1 MGNSLTSYTIQTL
14 YSHNSTNTRTS
25 KNQFSQTCKSI
36 FIMKFL
42 AASLISIAALA
53 STAMATSMT
62 LSGCAIGH
70 ISDGNQFTMQW
81 NNVPSGSQSSLCG
94 HFADAVGA
102 LAGQIVVKSIS
113 CSTDNANNMDTIVK
127 LDKTSCVNQANLIG
141 QAMSQALGSGGT
153 LSYDSGRCNFGS
165 SGC

>member
-1 MGNSLTSYTIQTL
+1 
-14 YSHNSTNTRTS
+14 
-25 KNQFSQTCKSI
+25 
-36 FIMKFL
+36 MKFT

-53 STAMATSMT
+53 STAIATSMT

-70 ISDGNQFTMQW
+70 TSTGNQFTMQW
-81 NNVPSGSQSSLCG
+81 NNVPSASQGSLCG

-102 LAGQIVVKSIS
+102 VAGQIIVRSIT
-113 CSTDNANNMDTIVK
+113 CSTDNSNNMDTIVK

-141 QAMSQALGSGGT
+141 QAISQALGSGGT
-153 LSYDSGRCNFGS
+153 LSYDSGRCNFDS